1 MVRIAQ
7 SWGDAANVAGVFIA
21 RGQLSTPLTHFPGL
35 EALQRGAIDLDEYLE
50 GLRDFLATAT
60 LDEALRVHL
69 AILLGPYA
77 GTLELVREM
86 EATGVV
92 TACLSNTNEP
102 HWEVMSESG
111 RFPNIARLQFAALS
125 HRLRLEK
132 PQPEIYRELER
143 MVGAAG
149 EEVAF
154 FDDSPVNV
162 QAARALGWNA
172 DTIDPAADPA
182 AQIRRSLAQWGLNT
196 R

>member
-7 SWGDAANVAGVFIA
+7 SWGDAALAAGVFIA
-21 RGQLSTPLTHFPGL
+21 RGHLSTPLTHFSGL
-35 EALQRGAIDLDEYLE
+35 EAFQRGAIDLDTYLAE
-50 GLRDFLATAT
+50 LTSFLATAT

-69 AILLGPYA
+69 AILREPYA

-86 EATGVV
+86 EMAGVL

-102 HWEVMSESG
+102 HWEEMSESG
-111 RFPNIARLQFAALS
+111 RFPNIARLQIAALS

-132 PQPEIYRELER
+132 PQPEIYQELER
-143 MVGAAG
+143 MAGASG
-149 EEVAF
+149 EEIAF

-172 DTIDPAADPA
+172 ETIDPAADPA
-182 AQIRRSLAQWGLNT
+182 AQIRRSLAQWGLDT